1 MACVWLNAYSAYKGY
16 EPVYYRGNAIW
27 KDDTSTSG
35 IFSWN
40 KSKNG
45 YRLPTECEWEF
56 AAGGGNAE
64 TQKRTIL
71 TPTAEAML
79 LGK

>member
-35 IFSWN
+35 TFSWN
-40 KSKNG
+40 KNKNG

-56 AAGGGNAE
+56 AAGGGMV
-64 TQKRTIL
+64 L
-71 TPTAEAML
+71 
-79 LGK
+79 